1 MVSDQTSPEINENIL
16 KAEQINETLKNI
28 RIQNCSS
35 SQCWPSLNYS
45 KETKLKSKKRN
56 IKRYNVNQVW
66 SECMQFSLDVFYAL
80 CLLTFHLSTVLNI
93 NCICIII

>member
-1 MVSDQTSPEINENIL
+1 MVSDQKSPEINENIL

-45 KETKLKSKKRN
+45 KETKCKSKKRN
-56 IKRYNVNQVW
+56 IKRYNVNQV
-66 SECMQFSLDVFYAL
+66 
-80 CLLTFHLSTVLNI
+80 
-93 NCICIII
+93 

>member
-1 MVSDQTSPEINENIL
+1 VVSDQISPEICENIL

-45 KETKLKSKKRN
+45 KETKCKSKKRN
-56 IKRYNVNQVW
+56 IKRYNVNQV
-66 SECMQFSLDVFYAL
+66 
-80 CLLTFHLSTVLNI
+80 
-93 NCICIII
+93 

>member
-1 MVSDQTSPEINENIL
+1 MVSDRKSPEINENIL

-35 SQCWPSLNYS
+35 SQCWPGPNYS

-56 IKRYNVNQVW
+56 IKIYNVNQV
-66 SECMQFSLDVFYAL
+66 
-80 CLLTFHLSTVLNI
+80 
-93 NCICIII
+93 